1 MNKKIT
7 IFAIILIIFGIIGT
21 IYFSVS
27 SIPYFVSKVSDIER
41 KMNEENILYNKELDL
56 SKLNIKMDS
65 TNVFIKKN
73 KDNKVKITSKGYENK
88 NRYETKIDK
97 NELYINELQKNE
109 EEFNSIS
116 SFIVNLFKEN
126 YLNSSKIV
134 TVYLPKDLNIDVHT
148 EYGNVIIEDDV
159 LLDQLKFSTLNG
171 QIDIL
176 DELNGLNELNLKSNT
191 SINLSV
197 SEMLGAKEVNI
208 EANQVDIYSYDEDI
222 SIGNIPYNVN
232 IDMNDGYISVDSN
245 TPIAKNLNI
254 KAHDSYTKIK
264 LPLQEYKFDFDI
276 KTIEDISLDNLFE
289 QNIIIDKSL
298 INKYNNRIQGNLNK
312 ELRSLDTE
320 YKVNIYS
327 NYLEFN

>member
-276 KTIEDISLDNLFE
+276 KTIEGISLDNLFE